1 MRYKDLSKRL
11 DALEVAL
18 QGQTFFWT
26 DRNGK
31 HAGDWLKFLKAIRYP
46 EEEWEKTK
54 GAKLQPEKCP
64 LISFDMD
71 QLDKLPMAQQMGLS
85 VLMVSVG
92 FPALELVTLHDGREV
107 WQRKSGIVK
116 LEVFDEQKT

>member
-11 DALEVAL
+11 DDLEVAL
-18 QGQTFFWT
+18 HGQTFFWT

-31 HAGDWLKFLKAIRYP
+31 HAGDWLKFLKAIQYP
-46 EEEWEKTK
+46 EEEWEKTN
-54 GAKLQPEKCP
+54 GAKLPP
-64 LISFDMD
+64 ITSFDMD
-71 QLDKLPMAQQMGLS
+71 QMDKLPMAQQMGLS
-85 VLMVSVG
+85 VLMESVG
-92 FPALELVTLHDGREV
+92 FPALELVTLPDGREV

>member
-1 MRYKDLSKRL
+1 MRYKDLSKRI

-31 HAGDWLKFLKAIRYP
+31 HAGDWLKFLKAIQYP
-46 EEEWEKTK
+46 EEAFENTK
-54 GAKLQPEKCP
+54 GAKLPQEKCP

-71 QLDKLPMAQQMGLS
+71 QMDKLPMAQQMGLS
-85 VLMVSVG
+85 VLMESVG

-116 LEVFDEQKT
+116 LEVFNEQKT

>member
-11 DALEVAL
+11 DDLEVAL
-18 QGQTFFWT
+18 HGQTFFWT

-54 GAKLQPEKCP
+54 GAKLPPEKSP
-64 LISFDMD
+64 ITSFDMD
-71 QLDKLPMAQQMGLS
+71 QMDKLPMAQQMGLS

-116 LEVFDEQKT
+116 LEVFDE

>member
-11 DALEVAL
+11 DDLEVAL
-18 QGQTFFWT
+18 HGQTFFWT

-54 GAKLQPEKCP
+54 GAKLPPEKSP
-64 LISFDMD
+64 ITSFNMD
-71 QLDKLPMAQQMGLS
+71 QMDNLPMAQQMGLS
-85 VLMVSVG
+85 VLMESVG

>member
-11 DALEVAL
+11 DDLEVAL
-18 QGQTFFWT
+18 HGQTFFWT
-26 DRNGK
+26 GRNGK

-85 VLMVSVG
+85 ALMASVG

-116 LEVFDEQKT
+116 LEVDDEQKT

>member
-11 DALEVAL
+11 DDLEVAL
-18 QGQTFFWT
+18 HGQTFFWT

-46 EEEWEKTK
+46 EEEWEKTN
-54 GAKLQPEKCP
+54 GAKLPPEKSP
-64 LISFDMD
+64 ITSFDMD

-116 LEVFDEQKT
+116 LEVDDEQKT

>member
-18 QGQTFFWT
+18 HGQTFFWT
-26 DRNGK
+26 GRNGK
-31 HAGDWLKFLKAIRYP
+31 HAGDWLKFLKAIQYP
-46 EEEWEKTK
+46 EEEWETTK
-54 GAKLQPEKCP
+54 GAKLPPEKCP

-92 FPALELVTLHDGREV
+92 FPALELVTLPDGREV

-116 LEVFDEQKT
+116 LEVDDEQKT

>member
-18 QGQTFFWT
+18 RGQTFFWT

-31 HAGDWLKFLKAIRYP
+31 HAGDWLKFLKAIQYP
-46 EEEWEKTK
+46 EEEWEKTN
-54 GAKLQPEKCP
+54 GAKLPPEKSP
-64 LISFDMD
+64 ITSFDMD
-71 QLDKLPMAQQMGLS
+71 QMDKLPMAQQMGLS

-92 FPALELVTLHDGREV
+92 FPALELVTLPDGREV
-107 WQRKSGIVK
+107 WRRKSGIVK

>member
-11 DALEVAL
+11 DDLEVAL
-18 QGQTFFWT
+18 HGQTFFWT

-54 GAKLQPEKCP
+54 GAKLPPEKSP
-64 LISFDMD
+64 ITFFNMD
-71 QLDKLPMAQQMGLS
+71 QMDKLPMAQQMGLS
-85 VLMVSVG
+85 ALMVSVG
-92 FPALELVTLHDGREV
+92 FPALELVTLPDGREV
-107 WQRKSGIVK
+107 WRRKSGIVK
-116 LEVFDEQKT
+116 LEVDDEQKT

>member
-31 HAGDWLKFLKAIRYP
+31 HAGDWLKFLKAIQYP
-46 EEEWEKTK
+46 ESEWEKAK
-54 GAKLQPEKCP
+54 GAKLPPEKCP

-71 QLDKLPMAQQMGLS
+71 QMDKLPMAQQMGLS

-92 FPALELVTLHDGREV
+92 FPALELVTLPDGREV

>member
-18 QGQTFFWT
+18 HGQTFFWT

-31 HAGDWLKFLKAIRYP
+31 HAGDWLNFLKAIRYP
-46 EEEWEKTK
+46 EAEWEETN
-54 GAKLQPEKCP
+54 GAKLPPEKCP

-71 QLDKLPMAQQMGLS
+71 QMDNLPMAQQMWLS
-85 VLMVSVG
+85 ALMVSVG

>member
-71 QLDKLPMAQQMGLS
+71 QMDKLPMAQQMGLS
-85 VLMVSVG
+85 VLMESVG
-92 FPALELVTLHDGREV
+92 FPALELVTLPDGREV

-116 LEVFDEQKT
+116 LEVDDEQKT

>member
-18 QGQTFFWT
+18 RGQTFFWT

-54 GAKLQPEKCP
+54 GAKLPPEKCP

-71 QLDKLPMAQQMGLS
+71 QMDKLPMAQQMGLS
-85 VLMVSVG
+85 ALMVSVG

>member
-11 DALEVAL
+11 DDLEVVL
-18 QGQTFFWT
+18 HGQTFFWT

-31 HAGDWLKFLKAIRYP
+31 HAGDWLKFLKAIQYP

-54 GAKLQPEKCP
+54 GAKLPPEKCP

-71 QLDKLPMAQQMGLS
+71 QMDKLPMAQQMGLS
-85 VLMVSVG
+85 VLMESVG
-92 FPALELVTLHDGREV
+92 FPALELVTLPDGREV

>member
-18 QGQTFFWT
+18 HGQTFFWT

-46 EEEWEKTK
+46 EEEWEKTN
-54 GAKLQPEKCP
+54 GAKLPPEKSP
-64 LISFDMD
+64 ITSFDMD
-71 QLDKLPMAQQMGLS
+71 QMDKLPMAQQMGLS
-85 VLMVSVG
+85 VLMESVG

-116 LEVFDEQKT
+116 LEVDDEQKT

>member
-18 QGQTFFWT
+18 HGQTFFWT

-31 HAGDWLKFLKAIRYP
+31 HAGDWLKFLKAIQYP
-46 EEEWEKTK
+46 EEEFENTK
-54 GAKLQPEKCP
+54 GAKLQQEKCP

-71 QLDKLPMAQQMGLS
+71 QMDKLPMAQQMGLS
-85 VLMVSVG
+85 ALMESVG

-116 LEVFDEQKT
+116 LEVFNEQKT

>member
-54 GAKLQPEKCP
+54 GAKLPPEKSP
-64 LISFDMD
+64 ITSFDMD
-71 QLDKLPMAQQMGLS
+71 QMDKLPMAQQMGLS
-85 VLMVSVG
+85 VLMESVG
-92 FPALELVTLHDGREV
+92 FPALELVTLPDGREV

-116 LEVFDEQKT
+116 LEVDDEQKT

>member
-1 MRYKDLSKRL
+1 MRDKDRSKRR
-11 DALEVAL
+11 DALEVAMH
-18 QGQTFFWT
+18 GQTFFWT

-31 HAGDWLKFLKAIRYP
+31 HGGDWLKFLKAIRYP

-54 GAKLQPEKCP
+54 GAKLPPEKCP

-71 QLDKLPMAQQMGLS
+71 QMDKLPMAQQMGLS

-116 LEVFDEQKT
+116 LEVDDEQKT

>member
-31 HAGDWLKFLKAIRYP
+31 HAGDWMKFLKSIQYP
-46 EEEWEKTK
+46 ESEWEKTK
-54 GAKLQPEKCP
+54 GAKLPPEKCP

-116 LEVFDEQKT
+116 LEVDDEQKT

>member
-11 DALEVAL
+11 DDLEVAL
-18 QGQTFFWT
+18 HGQTFFWT

-46 EEEWEKTK
+46 EEEGEKTK
-54 GAKLQPEKCP
+54 GAKLPPEKSP
-64 LISFDMD
+64 ITSFNMD
-71 QLDKLPMAQQMGLS
+71 QMDKLPMAQQMGLS
-85 VLMVSVG
+85 VLMESVG
-92 FPALELVTLHDGREV
+92 FPALELVTLPDGREV
-107 WQRKSGIVK
+107 WRRKSGIVK

>member
-11 DALEVAL
+11 DDLEVAL
-18 QGQTFFWT
+18 HGQTFFWT

-46 EEEWEKTK
+46 EEEWEKTN
-54 GAKLQPEKCP
+54 GAKLPPEKSP
-64 LISFDMD
+64 ITSFDMD
-71 QLDKLPMAQQMGLS
+71 QMDKLPMAQQMGLS
-85 VLMVSVG
+85 VLMESVG
-92 FPALELVTLHDGREV
+92 FPAMELVTLHDGREV

-116 LEVFDEQKT
+116 LEVDDEQKT

>member
-1 MRYKDLSKRL
+1 MRYKDHSKRL

-18 QGQTFFWT
+18 HGQTFFWT

-54 GAKLQPEKCP
+54 GAKLPPEKCP

-71 QLDKLPMAQQMGLS
+71 QMDKLPMAQQMGLS
-85 VLMVSVG
+85 ALMVSVG

>member
-1 MRYKDLSKRL
+1 MRYKELSKRL
-11 DALEVAL
+11 DAIEVAL

-31 HAGDWLKFLKAIRYP
+31 HAGDWLKFLKAIQYP
-46 EEEWEKTK
+46 EDEFEETN
-54 GAKLQPEKCP
+54 GAKLPPEKCP
-64 LISFDMD
+64 LISFDMS

-85 VLMVSVG
+85 ALMESVG
-92 FPALELVTLHDGREV
+92 FPALELVTLPDGRDV
-107 WQRKSGIVK
+107 WRRKSGIVK

>member
-11 DALEVAL
+11 DDLEVAL
-18 QGQTFFWT
+18 HGQTFFWT

-46 EEEWEKTK
+46 EEEWEKTN
-54 GAKLQPEKCP
+54 GAKLPPEKSP
-64 LISFDMD
+64 ITSFDMD
-71 QLDKLPMAQQMGLS
+71 QMDKLPMAQQMGLS
-85 VLMVSVG
+85 VLMESVG

-116 LEVFDEQKT
+116 LEVDDEQKT